1 MKKYQ
6 KLLNKPY
13 FNERS
18 KRWEIR
24 FSGGTNPETGKRV
37 RHVITHKTKTGV
49 KQKAIAFLKEQEL
62 NTVPATGLTVAT
74 YLRKW
79 HKDSQ
84 YTWSPRTN
92 ELYLHQIEKHII
104 PHIGHHQLEELKP
117 HHVRSM
123 VADIAAE
130 GLLSTANKCR
140 RLVWT
145 AMEDAADSDLIPKN
159 PVKTVKPVKEQ
170 PRKIR
175 ILEPHETRKFLDAT
189 KGHRLYAAFYLLIAT
204 GLRRGELLGLSWDDV
219 TEDGLLIRNAL
230 KLVGNEPV
238 LGPLKTKKSRRFVA
252 LSQDVLDVL
261 SAHRD
266 RQEEERRAC
275 YGSWTE
281 TGLVF
286 TTKIGTP
293 IHPRNLLHILK
304 NEQEKAGV
312 PVTSIHSFRHM
323 NASLLIT
330 NDLDIKSISERLG
343 HSSTSFTMD
352 RYGHILQEHRHKSAL
367 TVSQLLG
374 ETQAEEPSPE
384 NEPSDPPQEPDIGE
398 DE

>member
-1 MKKYQ
+1 M
-6 KLLNKPY
+6 
-13 FNERS
+13 
-18 KRWEIR
+18 
-24 FSGGTNPETGKRV
+24 
-37 RHVITHKTKTGV
+37 
-49 KQKAIAFLKEQEL
+49 
-62 NTVPATGLTVAT
+62 
-74 YLRKW
+74 
-79 HKDSQ
+79 
-84 YTWSPRTN
+84 
-92 ELYLHQIEKHII
+92 
-104 PHIGHHQLEELKP
+104 
-117 HHVRSM
+117 
-123 VADIAAE
+123 
-130 GLLSTANKCR
+130 
-140 RLVWT
+140 
-145 AMEDAADSDLIPKN
+145 
-159 PVKTVKPVKEQ
+159 
-170 PRKIR
+170 
-175 ILEPHETRKFLDAT
+175 
-189 KGHRLYAAFYLLIAT
+189 
-204 GLRRGELLGLSWDDV
+204 
-219 TEDGLLIRNAL
+219 
-230 KLVGNEPV
+230 

-266 RQEEERRAC
+266 RQEEERKAC

-374 ETQAEEPSPE
+374 ETEEEEPSPE

>member
-1 MKKYQ
+1 MRKYQ

-18 KRWEIR
+18 KLWEIR
-24 FSGGTNPETGKRV
+24 FSAGTNPETGKRI
-37 RHVITHKTKTGV
+37 RHVITHKTKKGV
-49 KQKAIAFLKEQEL
+49 KEKAIEFLKEQEL
-62 NTVPATGLTVAT
+62 NDVPSTGLTVGA
-74 YLRKW
+74 YLLKW
-79 HKDSQ
+79 HNDSQ
-84 YTWSPRTN
+84 YSWSPRTK
-92 ELYLHQIEKHII
+92 ELYLHQIEKHIVPRI
-104 PHIGHHQLEELKP
+104 GDHILEELKP

-123 VADIAAE
+123 VADIAE
-130 GLLSTANKCR
+130 KGLLSTANKCR

-145 AMEDAADSDLIPKN
+145 AMEDAADSDLIAKN
-159 PVKTVKPVKEQ
+159 PVKTVKPVKEEA
-170 PRKIR
+170 RKIR
-175 ILEPHETRKFLDAT
+175 ILEPHETRKLLDAT
-189 KGHRLYAAFYLLIAT
+189 KSHRLYALFYVLIAT
-204 GLRRGELLGLSWDDV
+204 GLRRGELLGLSWKDV

-261 SAHRD
+261 NAHRD
-266 RQEEERRAC
+266 RQKQERKEC

-286 TTKIGTP
+286 TTKIGTA
-293 IHPRNLLHILK
+293 IHPRNLLHILQ
-304 NEQEKAGV
+304 NEQEKAGL

-374 ETQAEEPSPE
+374 ETGEEEPSPE
-384 NEPSDPPQEPDIGE
+384 SEPADIQQEPDADEGE
-398 DE
+398 